1 MKIIG
6 ITGTSGSGKGYV
18 SDLLRSFGYK
28 VIDSDRLCH
37 ELYETDTAC
46 ISEIRETFGD
56 VITDGKVDRSK
67 LSGIVFSDAVKL
79 KKLNSIAHKYVLQSL
94 DLTLKELEQKG
105 EKTVFIDAPQL
116 FESGLDKKCSYIIA
130 VTAPDEEKIQ
140 RIIKRDGIGRDAAVS
155 RLSNQYDNDFF
166 LANSNFVINNDGTE
180 DVTSQVTEA
189 LSSILEDNNE

>member
-6 ITGTSGSGKGYV
+6 ITGTSGSGKSYV
-18 SDLLRSFGYK
+18 SGILRGLGYK

-46 ISEIRETFGD
+46 ISEIRETFGG

-67 LSGIVFSDAVKL
+67 LSKIVFSDGEKL

-94 DLTLKELEQKG
+94 DFTLKELAQKG

-116 FESGLDKKCSYIIA
+116 FESGLDKKCGYIIA
-130 VTAPDEEKIQ
+130 VTAPNGEKIK
-140 RIIKRDGIGRDAAVS
+140 RIIMRDGISREAAES

-166 LANSNFVINNDGTE
+166 LANSNFVINNDGKE
-180 DVTSQVTEA
+180 DVTFQVMKA